1 MTSMPTCT
9 RREALVFCHPC
20 TSLTSRFPLCLPPP
34 LHLLHVGR
42 LEDVDVP
49 LPDVQLSPG
58 HSADPSPSPETPGPS
73 TSSATRHTRTHRSGG
88 ARDDRYRSGTL
99 QNRSQTQV
107 MNRVLLMPFFHSY
120 GGATSCCHCVLLT
133 RVDLLVE
140 QKC

>member
-1 MTSMPTCT
+1 M
-9 RREALVFCHPC
+9 
-20 TSLTSRFPLCLPPP
+20 FPPLFASP
-34 LHLLHVGR
+34 LHLLYVDR

-99 QNRSQTQV
+99 QNQSQTQV
-107 MNRVLLMPFFHSY
+107 MNRVLLMLFFHSY
-120 GGATSCCHCVLLT
+120 SGATSCYHCVLLT